1 MNLVHTEKS
10 DFLRLKND
18 INKKMIMKSIH
29 HCYGF
34 CFHTTLILYYGQA
47 VPRRVQITLVTSANI
62 SSRYSQPGNRFSRLP
77 YLQSS

>member
-47 VPRRVQITLVTSANI
+47 VPL
-62 SSRYSQPGNRFSRLP
+62 GLK
-77 YLQSS
+77 